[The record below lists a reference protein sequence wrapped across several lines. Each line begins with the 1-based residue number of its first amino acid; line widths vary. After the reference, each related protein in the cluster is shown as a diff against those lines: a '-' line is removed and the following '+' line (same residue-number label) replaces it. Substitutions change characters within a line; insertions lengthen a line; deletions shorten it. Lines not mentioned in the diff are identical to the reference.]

1 MSAARQIVADIPEK
15 LQFLYEPKRY
25 KVLYGGRGGLKSW
38 GCADALLFSGVK
50 QYERVLCARETMDSI
65 DESVHFLLE
74 KRIYDLGLKPF
85 YEILKYTIIGPEWP
99 GQGRTEFVFAGLR
112 HNVHNIKSLEGITK
126 CWVEEAESV
135 SKHSWDTLL
144 PTIRWEDKARGR
156 QSEIWVTFN
165 PRLRDD
171 DTYKRW
177 VLNPPSTAAVVKT
190 SWKDNPWFPEVLM
203 VDLKDMQKN
212 DYQTYLNVWEGET
225 VQALAGAIY
234 AKEFAR
240 AKQENRITSVPYD
253 RTRPVHTYW
262 DLGYGDKTA
271 IWFVQ
276 QIGGWWNFI
285 DYLENSG
292 EPLSWYLIEMQRRG
306 YVYGTDYLPHD
317 GVDAM
322 IHSKLAS
329 DRSKSPDM
337 VLRAMGRKVQIAPK
351 LAIKTGIDATRMVFP
366 QCRFDEDKCSEGLTA
381 LQLYQWGEPSASG
394 QERTKP
400 LHDRW
405 SHGADALRTFGV
417 SATPEKKLTPPTP
430 RDPFL
435 PSQYGKSPW
444 S

>member
-1 MSAARQIVADIPEK
+1 MSPTRKIVADIPEK
-15 LQFLYEPKRY
+15 LQFLYEPSRY
-25 KVLYGGRGGLKSW
+25 KVLYGGRGGLKSY
-38 GCADALLFSGVK
+38 GCTDALLFQGI
-50 QYERVLCARETMDSI
+50 QRYERVLCARETMDSI
-65 DESVHFLLE
+65 DESVHQLLE
-74 KRIYDLGLKPF
+74 KRIYDLGLKEF
-85 YEILKYTIIGPEWP
+85 YQIMKYTIRGPEWP
-99 GQGRTEFVFAGLR
+99 EGPTEFIFAGLR
-112 HNVHNIKSLEGITK
+112 HNVHNIKSLEGITT
-126 CWVEEAESV
+126 CWVEEAEAV

-144 PTIRWEDKARGR
+144 PTVRWENKEAKR
-156 QSEIWVTFN
+156 QAEIWITFN

-171 DTYKRW
+171 ETYKRW
-177 VLNPPSTAAVVKT
+177 VLNPPPNAKVVQT
-190 SWKDNPWFPEVLM
+190 SHRDNPWFPEVLRI
-203 VDLKDMQKN
+203 DMEHMKAT
-212 DYQTYLNVWEGET
+212 DYETYLNVWEGEPIST
-225 VQALAGAIY
+225 LAGAIY
-234 AKEFAR
+234 AKEYGA
-240 AKQENRITSVPYD
+240 AKREKRITSVPYD
-253 RTRPVHTYW
+253 RSRPVHTYW

-276 QIGGWWNFI
+276 QVGGWWNFI

-337 VLRAMGRKVQIAPK
+337 VLRGMGRRVQIAPK
-351 LAIKTGIDATRMVFP
+351 LAIKTGIDAVRTVFP

-381 LQLYQWGEPSASG
+381 LQLYQWGEPAASG

-417 SATPEKKLTPPTP
+417 SAKPERLLQPKPA
-430 RDPFL
+430 RDPYA
-435 PSQYGKSPW
+435 PHMTKTPW